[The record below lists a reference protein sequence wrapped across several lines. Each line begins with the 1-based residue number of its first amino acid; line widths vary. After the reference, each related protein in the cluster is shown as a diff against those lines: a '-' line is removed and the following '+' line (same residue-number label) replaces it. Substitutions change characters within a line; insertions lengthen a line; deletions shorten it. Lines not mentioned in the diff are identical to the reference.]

1 MSDSSSVLPTLLLGA
16 ALGIALGIAISH
28 HRTRLLERERR
39 IRNHVFP
46 RSVLDTVQETHPH
59 LKLRDLFLVARAL
72 RAFFL
77 AQLRA
82 GAQRID
88 MPSRVVDALWHA
100 FILDTRAYDAF
111 CRQAFGHFLHHIPAS
126 PARGEDAGCGT
137 RPEPSEAMR
146 LAWILACR
154 EENIDPA
161 AATRLPLL
169 FAIDAKLAIPGGLH
183 HRIEDFGPRRDA
195 GDGGDGGVSGGAATT
210 SSKGSGKDSDASTD
224 GSGDGG
230 GGCGGD

>member
-1 MSDSSSVLPTLLLGA
+1 
-16 ALGIALGIAISH
+16 
-28 HRTRLLERERR
+28 
-39 IRNHVFP
+39 
-46 RSVLDTVQETHPH
+46 
-59 LKLRDLFLVARAL
+59 
-72 RAFFL
+72 
-77 AQLRA
+77 
-82 GAQRID
+82 
-88 MPSRVVDALWHA
+88 
-100 FILDTRAYDAF
+100 
-111 CRQAFGHFLHHIPAS
+111 
-126 PARGEDAGCGT
+126 
-137 RPEPSEAMR
+137 MR

-224 GSGDGG
+224 GSGDVKLASTNLYL
-230 GGCGGD
+230 GGDARMVSAILG